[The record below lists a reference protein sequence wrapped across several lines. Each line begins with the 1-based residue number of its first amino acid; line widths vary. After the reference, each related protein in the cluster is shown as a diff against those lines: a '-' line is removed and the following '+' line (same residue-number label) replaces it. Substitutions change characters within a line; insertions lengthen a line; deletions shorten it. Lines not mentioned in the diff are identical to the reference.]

1 MCVCDIMVKD
11 LDQKVQYIQDKVED
25 IADTV
30 HKIDKDLAVHKNT
43 FDDHIK
49 QDEKMYEEFKRMNN
63 ILQQNTESLK
73 EHMYRTEIAEKQL
86 SILEDLAKSID
97 ARLSPIEKERIQK
110 EAIARYRSEKLIK
123 ISKIIGLIATLV
135 AIIAGIKSI

>member
-11 LDQKVQYIQDKVED
+11 LDQKVRYIQDKVED

>member
-1 MCVCDIMVKD
+1 MVKD
-11 LDQKVQYIQDKVED
+11 LDQKVRYIQDKVED

>member
-1 MCVCDIMVKD
+1 MCVCDFMVKD
-11 LDQKVQYIQDKVED
+11 LDQKVRYIQDKVED